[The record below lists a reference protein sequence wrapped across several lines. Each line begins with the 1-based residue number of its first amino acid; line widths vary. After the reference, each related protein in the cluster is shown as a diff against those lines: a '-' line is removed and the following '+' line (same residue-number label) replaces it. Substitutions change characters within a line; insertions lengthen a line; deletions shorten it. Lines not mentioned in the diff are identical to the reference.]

1 MQVNGVLNHMLL
13 NDEQFN
19 REIKEEIKR
28 YLETNENEK
37 TTTENLWDTGNAIL
51 GGPFIMAS

>member
-1 MQVNGVLNHMLL
+1 MLL